1 MLYVLKKS
9 EKIGQMKD
17 KRRAGLNIQQIKRC
31 TWPHQSIIRNILQ
44 MLVWWYSSQWFWTF
58 CQNTWN
64 YECIKY
70 GQILVGH
77 VHLDCM
83 DVILKNEVSDPQ
95 CTVPALRTYMCQ
107 KKHTTEHYESLW
119 VMEWPPR
126 SSDLKINGAA
136 RDHFT
141 DKDSQHP
148 KRALECPS
156 GSLDSYCWTLKETA
170 LTFA

>member
-1 MLYVLKKS
+1 MLYVLKKV
-9 EKIGQMKD
+9 KKLD
-17 KRRAGLNIQQIKRC
+17 KWRTKEELAYTADKEMHLTSPKHYQKHLADVGLVVF
-31 TWPHQSIIRNILQ
+31 QSVVLDS
-44 MLVWWYSSQWFWTF
+44 LS
-58 CQNTWN
+58 NTGN

-70 GQILVGH
+70 GQILVSH

-95 CTVPALRTYMCQ
+95 CTVPTLRTYMCQ

-119 VMEWPPR
+119 VIEWPPR

-170 LTFA
+170 LMFA